1 LTYYSY
7 YGMFS
12 IMSKNIVVTNLRV
25 EQNLWLQIKSM
36 AAGIGLST
44 NEYIIQIVQEA
55 SARKELALDKKGV
68 EIKTRSIWELPKLA
82 KIKDK
87 PMGLSQ
93 EDEIIYG
100 I

>member
-1 LTYYSY
+1 
-7 YGMFS
+7 
-12 IMSKNIVVTNLRV
+12 MSKNIVVTNLRIEKNV
-25 EQNLWLQIKSM
+25 WLQIKSM

-55 SARKELALDKKGV
+55 SAKKELALDKKGARL
-68 EIKTRSIWELPKLA
+68 KTRSIWDLPKLA

-87 PMGLSQ
+87 PMGLSE